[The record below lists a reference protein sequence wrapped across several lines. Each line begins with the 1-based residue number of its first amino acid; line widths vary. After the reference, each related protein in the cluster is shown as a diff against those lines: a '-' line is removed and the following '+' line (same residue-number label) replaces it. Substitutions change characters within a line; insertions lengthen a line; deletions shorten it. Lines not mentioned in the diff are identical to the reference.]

1 MLYFLYI
8 YFFPGVQEGA
18 SCVVPCKADSDN
30 ISSHPCQSPNLQDDI
45 EYPFDNAD
53 LDDGLDPAM
62 REEIDR

>member
-1 MLYFLYI
+1 
-8 YFFPGVQEGA
+8 
-18 SCVVPCKADSDN
+18 VVPCKADNGN
-30 ISSHPCQSPNLQDDI
+30 ISRHPCQSQNLQDT